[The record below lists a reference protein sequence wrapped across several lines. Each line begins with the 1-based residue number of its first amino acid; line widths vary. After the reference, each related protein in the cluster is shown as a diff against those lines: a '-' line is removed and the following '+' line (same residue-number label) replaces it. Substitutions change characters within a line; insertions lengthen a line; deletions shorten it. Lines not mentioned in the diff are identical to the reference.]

1 MNDNSSY
8 VLGLI
13 ALIMVSVSCVFF
25 VFYRAGGGRESR
37 SKTVRYAGYLGK
49 LLFAASVILLS
60 VSVLNGFAKGEGF
73 RENLTSNED
82 IVSPAHKCDCGCG
95 DGVKCGECPSPT
107 LRIYHQLERY

>member
-1 MNDNSSY
+1 MNRNSSY

-37 SKTVRYAGYLGK
+37 SKTVRYAGCLGK

-73 RENLTSNED
+73 RENLED
-82 IVSPAHKCDCGCG
+82 NSSVCQECRAAYPPDSQCCAHVCDPQCGG
-95 DGVKCGECPSPT
+95 S
-107 LRIYHQLERY
+107 